1 MTEQQL
7 SKLIEKY
14 LLGSASEEERLKVE
28 RWYESFDTYEEG
40 FEAEENM
47 VSFLRSWLRVKE
59 KIANTKSESKNLN
72 GQTKYKSL
80 YKWAAVA
87 AILILLSGTYFL
99 INKNEETGIARQQIK
114 NDFKPGGNKAILTL
128 GNGQKIMLDS
138 SSNGLLSMQG
148 NTKVLKLNKGTLSYK
163 EGSGRQKAES
173 KQEKV
178 TFNTIS
184 TPRGGKY
191 EVVLPDGSKVWMNA
205 GSSLRFPTSFVGN
218 KRVVEMTGEAYFE
231 IAQNEDM
238 PFEVEVKGMIVK
250 VLGTHFNIM
259 AYEENK
265 GVRTALLEGK
275 VRVTTGEGQEV
286 VLNPGQRAIWDMNG
300 DLAVEKI
307 KNRQQIIAWKNGLF
321 WFENSDINEVMKQL
335 SRWYD
340 VDIEIKGNIPDLFT
354 GSIPREL
361 SFSEVFEVLQKTG
374 SVHYEIEDNRKIVI
388 TP

>member
-1 MTEQQL
+1 
-7 SKLIEKY
+7 
-14 LLGSASEEERLKVE
+14 
-28 RWYESFDTYEEG
+28 
-40 FEAEENM
+40 
-47 VSFLRSWLRVKE
+47 
-59 KIANTKSESKNLN
+59 
-72 GQTKYKSL
+72 
-80 YKWAAVA
+80 
-87 AILILLSGTYFL
+87 
-99 INKNEETGIARQQIK
+99 
-114 NDFKPGGNKAILTL
+114 
-128 GNGQKIMLDS
+128 
-138 SSNGLLSMQG
+138 
-148 NTKVLKLNKGTLSYK
+148 
-163 EGSGRQKAES
+163 
-173 KQEKV
+173 
-178 TFNTIS
+178 
-184 TPRGGKY
+184 
-191 EVVLPDGSKVWMNA
+191 
-205 GSSLRFPTSFVGN
+205 SFVGN

-231 IAQNEDM
+231 IAQDQVM

-259 AYEENK
+259 AYEEDK

-361 SFSEVFEVLQKTG
+361 SFSE
-374 SVHYEIEDNRKIVI
+374 
-388 TP
+388 